1 MLIPPTIVQAEEQA
15 IQPLHTVIQTKPL
28 SLEPDSVTTKSYIQI
43 TFNASLYVIQANF
56 NHVTVKIVLRIF
68 A

>member
-43 TFNASLYVIQANF
+43 TFNAFLYVNSS
-56 NHVTVKIVLRIF
+56 
-68 A
+68 